1 MPMVSHAERR
11 AAARHF
17 DASSSQSL
25 YALYVVV
32 TARKL
37 AVRQRARYLRLA
49 TTAWHRLP
57 PVVAVA
63 GLRVLG
69 LSLCL
74 QEAAGSHV
82 QCEDQVA
89 ARAVGLS

>member
-1 MPMVSHAERR
+1 MGERPQIQGPGASHR
-11 AAARHF
+11 ANVE
-17 DASSSQSL
+17 QSVI
-25 YALYVVV
+25 VVAV